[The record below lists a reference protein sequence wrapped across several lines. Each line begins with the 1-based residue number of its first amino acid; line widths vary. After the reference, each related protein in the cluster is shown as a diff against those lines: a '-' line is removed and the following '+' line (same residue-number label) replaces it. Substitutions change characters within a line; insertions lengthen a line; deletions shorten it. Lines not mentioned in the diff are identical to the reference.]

1 MFKKPN
7 KKDTAKNLKFMML
20 SASVL
25 IALFIYTLIKSDS
38 AMQGGSYYLGIG
50 FLLFLMVLSFYLQ
63 KYKNK
68 IQQIIPKNK
77 YQDESFEGSLNTSKE
92 SSYNM
97 YDTNIIEAST
107 SDITFKDVAG
117 ISSVK
122 EELEE
127 VVDFLNNPS
136 KYEKYNV
143 SLPKGVLLVGPPGV
157 GKTLIA
163 RAVAGE
169 ANVPFFY
176 QSGASFV
183 HIYVG
188 MGAKRVKELFL
199 SAKAQAPSIIFI
211 DEIDAIGKSRGSN
224 SNEEREATLNE
235 LLTQMDGF
243 DGNSG
248 VMVIA
253 ATNKI
258 EVLDEALLRAGRF
271 DRRVFLKLPSY
282 SDRKKII
289 ELYTK
294 KKNIKINIDE
304 LASNTS
310 GFNSAAIATLINEA
324 LLNMI
329 KRDAKKINEEDIELA
344 KQKVQYGKQESN
356 ILCHEE
362 KDVLATYQAS
372 KAFIT
377 QQKVSLFDEG
387 IQDDDCLYPSKS
399 KLITKIKYNLAGMVG
414 LEVIKKEQYVI
425 FQSEINTAYKIANDM
440 KTIYKMIDDDKILL
454 NDIKNELRVQ
464 INKNIQEVLNLKQTL
479 IKEEIIV
486 F

>member
-1 MFKKPN
+1 MFKKLN
-7 KKDTAKNLKFMML
+7 DEDTNKNLKLMML

-25 IALFIYTLIKSDS
+25 VALFIYTLIKSDS

-50 FLLFLMVLSFYLQ
+50 FLLVLLLISFYLQ
-63 KYKNK
+63 KYKEK
-68 IQQIIPKNK
+68 IRKVVPKNK
-77 YQDESFEGSLNTSKE
+77 YQDDSFESSMSKNKA
-92 SSYNM
+92 SSNQYIN
-97 YDTNIIEAST
+97 NNEISPST
-107 SDITFKDVAG
+107 SNITFDDVAG

-136 KYEKYNV
+136 KYSKYNV

-163 RAVAGE
+163 KAVAGE

-188 MGAKRVKELFL
+188 MGAKRVKELFQA
-199 SAKAQAPSIIFI
+199 AKATAPSIIFI
-211 DEIDAIGKSRGSN
+211 DEIDAIGKSRGLG

-243 DGNSG
+243 DSNSG

-258 EVLDEALLRAGRF
+258 EVLDDALLRAGRF
-271 DRRVFLKLPSY
+271 DRRVFLKLPSL

-289 ELYTK
+289 QLYTK
-294 KKNIKINIDE
+294 AKNINIDVDN

-310 GFNSAAIATLINEA
+310 GFNSASISTLINEA

-329 KRDAKKINEEDIELA
+329 KSGNKTISEEDISYA
-344 KQKVQYGKQESN
+344 KQKVQYGKQELN
-356 ILCHEE
+356 IMCHEE
-362 KDVLATYQAS
+362 KEVLATYQAA
-372 KAFIT
+372 KAFFTKQKIT
-377 QQKVSLFDEG
+377 LFDEG
-387 IQDDDCLYPSKS
+387 ILSDECLYPSKS
-399 KLITKIKYNLAGMVG
+399 KLIEQIKFNLAGSIA
-414 LEVIKKEQYVI
+414 LEVIKKEQYVV
-425 FQSEINTAYKIANDM
+425 FKSEIKEAYKIANQM
-440 KTIYKMIDDDKILL
+440 KDDYKMVRDA
-454 NDIKNELRVQ
+454 NELIVNIKVDLQ
-464 INKNIQEVLNLKQTL
+464 KEINENIQEILSLKQTL
-479 IKEEIIV
+479 IKEEVLV

>member
-1 MFKKPN
+1 MFKKLN
-7 KKDTAKNLKFMML
+7 DEDTNKNLKLMML

-25 IALFIYTLIKSDS
+25 IALFIYTLLKSDS
-38 AMQGGSYYLGIG
+38 AMKGGSYFIGIG
-50 FLLFLMVLSFYLQ
+50 FLLVLLVISFYLQ
-63 KYKNK
+63 KYKEK
-68 IQQIIPKNK
+68 IRKVVPTNK
-77 YQDESFEGSLNTSKE
+77 YQDNNFENTMSKSE
-92 SSYNM
+92 VNQNQYIQNENINPISSN
-97 YDTNIIEAST
+97 
-107 SDITFKDVAG
+107 ITFKDVAG

-127 VVDFLNNPS
+127 VVDFLNHPD
-136 KYEKYNV
+136 KYTKYNV

-163 RAVAGE
+163 KAVAGE

-183 HIYVG
+183 QIYVG
-188 MGAKRVKELFL
+188 MGAKRVKELFQA
-199 SAKAQAPSIIFI
+199 AKAHAPSIIFI
-211 DEIDAIGKSRGSN
+211 DEIDAIGKTRGIG

-243 DGNSG
+243 DSDCG

-271 DRRVFLKLPSY
+271 DRRVILKLPSL

-294 KKNIKINIDE
+294 AKKINIDINT
-304 LASNTS
+304 LAQNTS
-310 GFNSAAIATLINEA
+310 GFNSASISTLINEA

-329 KRDAKKINEEDIELA
+329 KRGSKTISEDDIAYA
-344 KQKVQYGKQESN
+344 KQKVQYGKHEVS
-356 ILCHEE
+356 IMCHEE
-362 KDVLATYQAS
+362 KEVLATYQAA
-372 KAFIT
+372 KAYFT
-377 QQKVSLFDEG
+377 KQKVALFDEG
-387 IQDDDCLYPSKS
+387 ILGDDCLYPSKS
-399 KLITKIKYNLAGMVG
+399 KLIEQIKFNLAGSIA
-414 LEVIKKEQYVI
+414 LEVIKKEQYIV
-425 FQSEINTAYKIANDM
+425 FKSEIKEAYNIANQM
-440 KTIYKMIDDDKILL
+440 KDDYKMVRDA
-454 NDIKNELRVQ
+454 NELIVSVKEELTKE
-464 INKNIQEVLNLKQTL
+464 INENIQEILSLKQTL
-479 IKEEIIV
+479 IKEEVLV

>member
-1 MFKKPN
+1 
-7 KKDTAKNLKFMML
+7 
-20 SASVL
+20 
-25 IALFIYTLIKSDS
+25 
-38 AMQGGSYYLGIG
+38 MQGGSYYLGIG
-50 FLLFLMVLSFYLQ
+50 FLLVLMVLAFYLQ

-68 IQQIIPKNK
+68 IQQVIPKNK
-77 YQDESFEGSLNTSKE
+77 YQDDSFENNLNSAKNSTQ
-92 SSYNM
+92 
-97 YDTNIIEAST
+97 TNEYIQANTISASV
-107 SDITFKDVAG
+107 SDITFNDVAG

-122 EELEE
+122 EELQE
-127 VVDFLNNPS
+127 VVDFLNNPH
-136 KYEKYNV
+136 KYTKYNV
-143 SLPKGVLLVGPPGV
+143 TLPKGVLLVGPPGV

-163 RAVAGE
+163 KAVAGE

-211 DEIDAIGKSRGSN
+211 DEIDAIGKSRGLGSN
-224 SNEEREATLNE
+224 DEREATLNE

-271 DRRVFLKLPSY
+271 DRRVILKLPSL

-289 ELYTK
+289 QLYTK
-294 KKNIKINIDE
+294 KKNININIDK
-304 LASNTS
+304 LANNTS
-310 GFNSAAIATLINEA
+310 GFNSASIATLINEA

-329 KRDAKKINEEDIELA
+329 KNSNTSISEDDIEYAKK
-344 KQKVQYGKQESN
+344 KVQYGKSELS

-362 KDVLATYQAS
+362 KDTLATYQAS
-372 KAFIT
+372 KAFISK
-377 QQKVSLFDEG
+377 QSVSLFDEG
-387 IQDDDCLYPSKS
+387 LINDDCLYPSKS
-399 KLITKIKYNLAGMVG
+399 QLIQEIKNNLAGSIG
-414 LEVIKKEQYVI
+414 LEVIKKEQYIV
-425 FQSEINTAYKIANDM
+425 FKSEIKKAYDIANILKDEYKIIRDA
-440 KTIYKMIDDDKILL
+440 
-454 NDIKNELRVQ
+454 NELIVNVKEDLKKQ
-464 INKNIQEVLNLKQTL
+464 IQNNLQEVLNLKQTL
-479 IKEEIIV
+479 IKEEQIV

>member
-1 MFKKPN
+1 MFKKSN
-7 KKDTAKNLKFMML
+7 EKDTTKNLKFMML

-38 AMQGGSYYLGIG
+38 AMKGGSYYLGIG
-50 FLLFLMVLSFYLQ
+50 FLFFLMVLSFYLQ

-68 IQQIIPKNK
+68 IRELIPKNK
-77 YQDESFEGSLNTSKE
+77 YQNNSFEESLNTSKE
-92 SSYNM
+92 SSHNS
-97 YDTNIIEAST
+97 YDTHIITAST

-127 VVDFLNNPS
+127 VVDFLNNPM
-136 KYEKYNV
+136 KYKKFDV
-143 SLPKGVLLVGPPGV
+143 SLPKGVLLIGPPGV

-188 MGAKRVKELFL
+188 MGAKRVKDLFL

-211 DEIDAIGKSRGSN
+211 DEIDAIGKSRGNN
-224 SNEEREATLNE
+224 SNDEREATLNE

-271 DRRVFLKLPSY
+271 DRRVFLKLPSF

-294 KKNIKINIDE
+294 NNININIDE

-329 KRDAKKINEEDIELA
+329 KRGAKQIDESDIELA
-344 KQKVQYGKQESN
+344 KRKVQYGKQESR
-356 ILCHEE
+356 ILYHEE
-362 KDVLATYQAS
+362 KDILATYQAT

-377 QQKVSLFDEG
+377 QQKISLFDEG
-387 IQDDDCLYPSKS
+387 IQNNDCLYPSKS
-399 KLITKIKYNLAGMVG
+399 KLIKKIKYNLAGIVG

-425 FQSEINTAYKIANDM
+425 FQSEINNAYQIAKDM
-440 KTIYKMIDDDKILL
+440 KYIYRMIDDDKKLIE
-454 NDIKNELRVQ
+454 DIKDELR
-464 INKNIQEVLNLKQTL
+464 IYITKNIQELLNLKQIL

>member
-1 MFKKPN
+1 MFN
-7 KKDTAKNLKFMML
+7 NLNEQDTQKNLKLMLL

-38 AMQGGSYYLGIG
+38 AMEGGTYYFGIG
-50 FLLFLMVLSFYLQ
+50 FLILLMVLAFYLQ
-63 KYKNK
+63 KYKSK
-68 IQQIIPKNK
+68 IRDMIPANK
-77 YQDESFEGSLNTSKE
+77 YQDNFQNTLNKSKE
-92 SSYNM
+92 MLN
-97 YDTNIIEAST
+97 NIEASI
-107 SDITFKDVAG
+107 SNVTFDDVAG

-127 VVDFLNNPS
+127 VVDFLNNPL
-136 KYEKYNV
+136 KYKKYNV
-143 SLPKGVLLVGPPGV
+143 TLPKGVLLIGPPGV

-163 RAVAGE
+163 KAVAGE

-199 SAKAQAPSIIFI
+199 KAKSQAPSIVFI
-211 DEIDAIGKSRGSN
+211 DEIDAIGKSRGLGSN
-224 SNEEREATLNE
+224 DERESTLNE

-253 ATNKI
+253 ATNKV
-258 EVLDEALLRAGRF
+258 EVLDEALLRSGRF
-271 DRRVFLKLPSY
+271 DRRVFLKLPSL

-289 ELYTK
+289 SLYA
-294 KKNIKINIDE
+294 KNKGISINIDE
-304 LASNTS
+304 LALNTS
-310 GFNSAAIATLINEA
+310 GFNSASLSTLINEA

-329 KRDAKKINEEDIELA
+329 KRNSKKINENDIQIA
-344 KQKVQYGKQESN
+344 KQKVQFGKQQFS

-387 IQDDDCLYPSKS
+387 IIDDDCTYPSKS
-399 KLITKIKYNLAGMVG
+399 KLLKKIKFHLSGKVG
-414 LEVIKKEQYVI
+414 VDIIKKEPHVV
-425 FQSEINTAYKIANDM
+425 FQSEIDIAYNIAIDM
-440 KTIYKMIDDDKILL
+440 QIKYKMIINSDETLAEISRELENEIRKNLQEIL
-454 NDIKNELRVQ
+454 K
-464 INKNIQEVLNLKQTL
+464 LKQIL
-479 IKEEIIV
+479 IKEEVIV

>member
-1 MFKKPN
+1 MFKKIN
-7 KKDTAKNLKFMML
+7 EEDTQKNLKLMLL

-25 IALFIYTLIKSDS
+25 VALFIYTLIKSDS

-50 FLLFLMVLSFYLQ
+50 FLLLLMVLSFYLQ
-63 KYKNK
+63 KYKSK
-68 IQQIIPKNK
+68 IRKIIPNNK
-77 YQDESFEGSLNTSKE
+77 YQDDFNNTLDKSKE
-92 SSYNM
+92 SSFNQYESSSI
-97 YDTNIIEAST
+97 TASI

-127 VVDFLNNPS
+127 VVDFLNNPQ
-136 KYEKYNV
+136 KYKKFNV

-188 MGAKRVKELFL
+188 MGAKRVKELF
-199 SAKAQAPSIIFI
+199 AKAKSQAPSIVFI
-211 DEIDAIGKSRGSN
+211 DEIDAIGKSRGIGSN
-224 SNEEREATLNE
+224 DERESTLNE

-258 EVLDEALLRAGRF
+258 EVLDEALLRSGRF
-271 DRRVFLKLPSY
+271 DRRVFLKLPSLE
-282 SDRKKII
+282 DRKKII
-289 ELYTK
+289 ELYANSK
-294 KKNIKINIDE
+294 KINIDIDK
-304 LASNTS
+304 LASDTS
-310 GFNSAAIATLINEA
+310 GFNSASLSTLINEA

-329 KRDAKKINEEDIELA
+329 KRNSKVISDDDIQNA
-344 KQKVQYGKQESN
+344 KQKVQYGKQQLS
-356 ILCHEE
+356 ILCHDE

-377 QQKVSLFDEG
+377 KQKVSLFDEG
-387 IQDDDCLYPSKS
+387 IKGDDCLYPSKTKLKNIIKENLAGS
-399 KLITKIKYNLAGMVG
+399 IGLETIKKEKYLVFQSEIDLAYEIANDMENKYKMIKNANDLITKIKDELKIEIMENL
-414 LEVIKKEQYVI
+414 Q
-425 FQSEINTAYKIANDM
+425 EILSI
-440 KTIYKMIDDDKILL
+440 
-454 NDIKNELRVQ
+454 R
-464 INKNIQEVLNLKQTL
+464 QTL
-479 IKEEIIV
+479 IKEEVIV

>member
-1 MFKKPN
+1 MFKKLN
-7 KKDTAKNLKFMML
+7 DEDTNKNLKLMML

-38 AMQGGSYYLGIG
+38 AMQGGSYYIGIG
-50 FLLFLMVLSFYLQ
+50 FLLVLLLISFYLQ
-63 KYKNK
+63 KYKEK
-68 IQQIIPKNK
+68 IQKIVPKNK
-77 YQDESFEGSLNTSKE
+77 YQGDNFEQAVVNSNVE
-92 SSYNM
+92 QNQYIQN
-97 YDTNIIEAST
+97 DNISPST
-107 SDITFKDVAG
+107 SNITFKDVAG
-117 ISSVK
+117 ITSVK

-127 VVDFLNNPS
+127 VVDFLNNPQ
-136 KYEKYNV
+136 KYLKYNV

-163 RAVAGE
+163 KAVAGE

-183 HIYVG
+183 QIYVG
-188 MGAKRVKELFL
+188 MGAKRVKELFQA
-199 SAKAQAPSIIFI
+199 AKAHAPSIIFI
-211 DEIDAIGKSRGSN
+211 DEIDAIGKTRGIG

-243 DGNSG
+243 DSNSG

-271 DRRVFLKLPSY
+271 DRRVILKLPSL

-294 KKNIKINIDE
+294 AKNINIDVDE
-304 LASNTS
+304 LAHNTS
-310 GFNSAAIATLINEA
+310 GFNSASIYTLINEA

-329 KRDAKKINEEDIELA
+329 KNGNKAISEEDIAYA
-344 KQKVQYGKQESN
+344 KQKVQYGKHEVS
-356 ILCHEE
+356 IMCHEE
-362 KDVLATYQAS
+362 KEVLATYQAA
-372 KAFIT
+372 KAFFT
-377 QQKVSLFDEG
+377 KQKVALFDEG
-387 IQDDDCLYPSKS
+387 IISDDCLYPSKS
-399 KLITKIKYNLAGMVG
+399 KLIEQIKFNLAGSIA
-414 LEVIKKEQYVI
+414 LEVIKKEQYVV
-425 FQSEINTAYKIANDM
+425 FKSEINEAYKIANDM
-440 KTIYKMIDDDKILL
+440 KDEYKMVRDA
-454 NDIKNELRVQ
+454 NELIVNVKEELTKE
-464 INKNIQEVLNLKQTL
+464 INENIQEILSLKQTL
-479 IKEEIIV
+479 IKEEVLV